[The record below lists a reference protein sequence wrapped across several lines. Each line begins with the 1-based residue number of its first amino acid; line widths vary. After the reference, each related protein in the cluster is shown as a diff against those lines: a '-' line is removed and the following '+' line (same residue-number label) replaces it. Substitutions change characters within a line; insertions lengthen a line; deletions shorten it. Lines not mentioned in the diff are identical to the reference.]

1 MTILRLACLPVGL
14 RASEMRCVLL
24 VNWLVFWV
32 SVATSAGSDLKPR
45 VALDIGHSIEHPGAY
60 SARGVGEYYFNK
72 AIAAALLRSL
82 KKSGEVDAFIINPQ
96 GNSISLAERTR
107 QAANKRATL
116 FLSIHHDSVQ
126 RRYVKEWIVDGK
138 TRLYSDN
145 FSGFSVFVSRKN
157 RKYAQSLKFARLLGE
172 AMIARGFSPTLHHA
186 EKIPGEGRN
195 LVDKNLGL
203 YEFDDLV
210 VLKTAAMPAV
220 LLECGVIVNRSEE
233 ASLRKPEIQQRI
245 ADAAGEAIVKF
256 MHADSGT
263 GER

>member
-1 MTILRLACLPVGL
+1 
-14 RASEMRCVLL
+14 MRRVLL

-45 VALDIGHSIEHPGAY
+45 VALDIGHSIKQPGAY
-60 SARGVGEYYFNK
+60 SARGLSEYHFNK
-72 AIAAALLRSL
+72 AIAAALLLRSL
-82 KKSGEVDAFIINPQ
+82 QKFGEVDAFIINPH
-96 GNSISLAERTR
+96 GTSISLAERTR

-126 RRYVKEWIVDGK
+126 RRYVKEWTVDGK

-157 RKYAQSLKFARLLGE
+157 RKFAESLRFARLLGE
-172 AMIARGFSPTLHHA
+172 AMVARGFSPTLHHA

-195 LVDKNLGL
+195 LVDQDLGL

-210 VLKTAAMPAV
+210 VLKTAAMPAA

-233 ASLRKPEIQQRI
+233 ASLQRPEIQQRI
-245 ADAAGEAIVKF
+245 ADAAAEAIGKF
-256 MHADSGT
+256 MHAGSGAAD
-263 GER
+263 GELRKAPQN